1 MMLDKAVIP
10 AAGHGTRMLPAT
22 LAVPKELLPVGS
34 TPAIQWAIE
43 EVAAAGIRRIAVV
56 VSPTKPLIAAYIEAS
71 GLAEALG
78 VEFEIVVQREQLGL
92 ADAIW
97 RCRDFIA
104 DEPFGL
110 LLPDNVVAS
119 GTAGFRAM
127 VDAFCAD
134 GRDVLGALELDAS
147 HSLQYG
153 HSGLIEFD
161 RRDDG
166 LLEITNLADK
176 KPGRLEIAPG
186 QTVVRTCGR
195 YLCTP
200 DVLEG
205 INRLRDSAEGEL
217 DEVPVYQEI
226 IRRRGALGVVLP
238 PPLFD
243 VGYPRGFTAANAWW
257 LERLDS

>member
-1 MMLDKAVIP
+1 MMPDKAVIP
-10 AAGHGTRMLPAT
+10 AAGHGTRMLPVT

-71 GLAEALG
+71 GLADALG
-78 VEFEIVVQREQLGL
+78 VEFEIVVQHEQLGL

-97 RCRDFIA
+97 CCRDFLG

-119 GTAGFRAM
+119 GTGGFETM
-127 VDAFCAD
+127 VDAFRAH

-153 HSGLIEFD
+153 HSGLIELD
-161 RRDDG
+161 RREDG
-166 LLEITNLADK
+166 LLEITALADK

-195 YLCTP
+195 YVCTP
-200 DVLEG
+200 DVLRG
-205 INRLRDSAEGEL
+205 IGRLRKSAEGEL

-226 IRRRGALGVVLP
+226 IRRRGAIGVVLE

-243 VGYPRGFTAANAWW
+243 VGYPRGFTAGNAWW
-257 LERLDS
+257 LERLDD

>member
-1 MMLDKAVIP
+1 MIPYKAIIP
-10 AAGHGTRMLPAT
+10 AAGHGTRMLPVT

-34 TPAIQWAIE
+34 TPALHRAIE
-43 EVAAAGIRRIAVV
+43 EAASAGLGRIAVV
-56 VSPTKPLIAAYIEAS
+56 VSPSKPLIADYIEKS
-71 GLAEALG
+71 DLAGELG
-78 VEFEIVVQREQLGL
+78 VEIEFVVQYEQLGL

-97 RCRDFIA
+97 CCREFLG

-119 GTAGFRAM
+119 GTAGFVSM
-127 VDAFCAD
+127 VDAFRTHR
-134 GRDVLGALELDAS
+134 RDVLGALELDVS

-166 LLEITNLADK
+166 LLEITELADK
-176 KPGRLEIAPG
+176 KPGRLEITPG

-195 YLCTP
+195 YVCTP
-200 DVLEG
+200 EVLDG
-205 INRLRDSAEGEL
+205 IARLRDPARGEL

-257 LERLDS
+257 LEQLDS